1 MGPRDPALVDDG
13 DRRLT
18 ERLGR
23 LRVVG
28 QELSE
33 PDRARDAGRAA
44 ADEEHADVDALV
56 LAGLRRRDEFTHPD
70 RRGIVGGAA
79 WHGGQDTVRAMRPVD
94 LRSDT
99 VTRPTP
105 EMRRAMAEAEV
116 GDDVWG
122 DDPTVIAL
130 EAETARVLGKEAAV
144 YVPSGT
150 MGNQAAVRAHTRRG
164 DEMLVHRLA
173 HVVVHEQ
180 GGVAALSGVQPAL
193 LGGDRGMLDVET
205 LEAAWHDASDLA
217 LRPPEPG
224 LRREHGRRGG
234 RARRRARAHP
244 RHRGVRARHGMRMHM
259 DGARLWNAAV
269 ALGVPP
275 AALVADVDTVVGV
288 LLEGPRRA
296 RRLGRGGRRR
306 RDRSEVRRNRKL
318 FGGGMRQAG
327 IIAAGALH
335 ALRHHVERLA
345 DDHRNA
351 RRLAEGLAGARR
363 IVVDPSAVETNIV
376 LAAVPDGSAEALV
389 DELAGAG
396 VLAGWLD
403 AHTVR
408 FVTHLDAQEPPS
420 TRP

>member
-1 MGPRDPALVDDG
+1 
-13 DRRLT
+13 
-18 ERLGR
+18 
-23 LRVVG
+23 
-28 QELSE
+28 
-33 PDRARDAGRAA
+33 
-44 ADEEHADVDALV
+44 
-56 LAGLRRRDEFTHPD
+56 
-70 RRGIVGGAA
+70 
-79 WHGGQDTVRAMRPVD
+79 MRPVD

-130 EAETARVLGKEAAV
+130 EAETARILGKEAAV

-150 MGNQAAVRAHTRRG
+150 MGNQAAVRAQTRRG
-164 DEMLVHRLA
+164 DEILVHRMS

-180 GGVAALSGVQPAL
+180 GGVSALSGVQPKL
-193 LGGDRGMLDVET
+193 LDGDRGMLDVET
-205 LEAAWHDASDLA
+205 LAAAWHDASDVHYARQSLISVENTVGEAGGLA
-217 LRPPEPG
+217 VAPE
-224 LRREHGRRGG
+224 RIRDIAAFAREHD
-234 RARRRARAHP
+234 
-244 RHRGVRARHGMRMHM
+244 MRLHM

-269 ALGVPP
+269 ALGVSP
-275 AALVADVDTVVGV
+275 AEVAADVDSVSVCFSKGLGAPVGSAV
-288 LLEGPRRA
+288 AGDADLIQ
-296 RRLGRGGRRR
+296 
-306 RDRSEVRRNRKL
+306 EVRRNRKL

-327 IIAAGALH
+327 IIAAGALY
-335 ALRHHVERLA
+335 ALRHHVERLV

-363 IVVDPSAVETNIV
+363 ISVDPEAVETNIV

-389 DELAGAG
+389 DELAEAG

-408 FVTHLDAQEPPS
+408 FVTHLDAQDEAVTAALDAMTPML
-420 TRP
+420 R

>member
-1 MGPRDPALVDDG
+1 
-13 DRRLT
+13 
-18 ERLGR
+18 
-23 LRVVG
+23 
-28 QELSE
+28 
-33 PDRARDAGRAA
+33 
-44 ADEEHADVDALV
+44 
-56 LAGLRRRDEFTHPD
+56 
-70 RRGIVGGAA
+70 
-79 WHGGQDTVRAMRPVD
+79 MRSVD

-122 DDPTVIAL
+122 DDPTVIEL

-150 MGNQAAVRAHTRRG
+150 MGNQASVRAHTRRG
-164 DEMLVHRLA
+164 DEILVHRLA

-180 GGVAALSGVQPAL
+180 GGVSALSGVQPKL
-193 LGGDRGMLDVET
+193 LDGDRGMLDAET
-205 LEAAWHDASDLA
+205 LEAAWHDASDLHYA
-217 LRPPEPG
+217 RQSLICVENTVGEAGGLVVPPE
-224 LRREHGRRGG
+224 RIRAIAAFARGRD
-234 RARRRARAHP
+234 
-244 RHRGVRARHGMRMHM
+244 MRLHM

-275 AALVADVDTVVGV
+275 ADLVAQVDSVSVCFSKGLGAPVGSAV
-288 LLEGPRRA
+288 AGSAEVIA
-296 RRLGRGGRRR
+296 
-306 RDRSEVRRNRKL
+306 EVRRNRKL

-351 RRLAEGLAGARR
+351 RRLAEGLAGAGR
-363 IVVDPSAVETNIV
+363 IEVDPAAVETNIV
-376 LAAVPDGSAEALV
+376 LVHVPDGSAEALV
-389 DELAGAG
+389 GELADAG

-408 FVTHLDAQEPPS
+408 FVTHLDVQEAAVDAALEAMTPML
-420 TRP
+420 R